1 MNSKVFFDYLVKM
14 KFDICSLYL
23 SICCLIFSVLMLMEL
38 PSVSRDVAEK
48 VDNQLTVPDFLSVD
62 PFMLLVCQCWDDFIA

>member
-1 MNSKVFFDYLVKM
+1 MNSKVSFDYLMKM
-14 KFDICSLYL
+14 RFYICSFVHINLL
-23 SICCLIFSVLMLMEL
+23 PNFSVLMLMEL

-62 PFMLLVCQCWDDFIA
+62 PFMLLVCQCWDDSMA